1 MSDPKPFDPFDP
13 ISAAMGALHGQ
24 NLSAA
29 KDARIKQLEADVE
42 RMTDEIQVYKEGVTK
57 SDNLFKSIGIHVKD
71 EEWVADG
78 IAQLIDKV
86 HATEEKVKRLTKATD
101 AMHDVITIYSGWIR
115 LPGDDPLRDAFN
127 QVIDAMREADKS

>member
-1 MSDPKPFDPFDP
+1 MSQPDFNPFDPV
-13 ISAAMGALHGQ
+13 SAAMGAMHGQ
-24 NLSAA
+24 NLLAA

-78 IAQLIDKV
+78 ITQLI
-86 HATEEKVKRLTKATD
+86 TRIRQLEERLE
-101 AMHDVITIYSGWIR
+101 G
-115 LPGDDPLRDAFN
+115 
-127 QVIDAMREADKS
+127 MREAGDELWYCVRHAQRIDADALIEAIEDWQEARNHA